1 MRLRISVLAALLL
14 AAALPGS
21 GSAGSPRAATTSP
34 QQVRSASLVRSGG
47 FVYYRHV
54 LATVR
59 PAETAALAALSAFL
73 PRPLPPHRRPVLCAD
88 CRTTRLDL
96 VLGSTRV
103 SYVWDAA
110 PPRSLRPLVA
120 ALVRHG

>member
-21 GSAGSPRAATTSP
+21 GTAGSARAPKAPAS
-34 QQVRSASLVRSGG
+34 QVRSASLVRSGG

-54 LATVR
+54 IATVG
-59 PAETAALAALSAFL
+59 TADVTTLAALSTLL
-73 PRPLPPHRRPVLCAD
+73 PRPLPAQRRPVLCAD

-96 VLGSTRV
+96 VIGNRRV